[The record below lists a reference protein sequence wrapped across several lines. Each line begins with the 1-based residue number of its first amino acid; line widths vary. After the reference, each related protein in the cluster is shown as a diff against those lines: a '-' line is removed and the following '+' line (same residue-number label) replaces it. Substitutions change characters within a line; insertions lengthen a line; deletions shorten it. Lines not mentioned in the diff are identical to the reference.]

1 MTLKTTDQQL
11 PGQAAW
17 VAVIGMGMLAM
28 LLFAS
33 LLVSLRLEKALTE
46 LLEDRAELM
55 ARQLA
60 GAIEGGLRFGVPL
73 ADQAETPRK
82 MAALSELD
90 PELRAL
96 ALFDDKAGVVFHQAA
111 TGNKEAPDTRTVQR
125 LLLLKGSA
133 TSEAPKKVWTDAL
146 GIQVLMQVR
155 DATGA
160 VSGAVWAVY
169 SAQAPQAAYADSLR
183 QLGLW
188 ALVLA
193 TTVTALAA
201 AVLGVMGRR
210 SLHALDNL
218 QNPGADPMPP
228 WPVLPVP
235 QALTALTQ
243 LERELEAELSAV
255 GQAPKGSTAS

>member
-1 MTLKTTDQQL
+1 MTRQTAGKQL
-11 PGQAAW
+11 PGQVAW

-33 LLVSLRLEKALTE
+33 LLVSLRLEKALAE

-55 ARQLA
+55 ANQLA

-96 ALFDDKAGVVFHQAA
+96 TLFDDKAGVVFHQSA
-111 TGNKEAPDTRTVQR
+111 TGNQVAPDTRTVQR
-125 LLLLKGSA
+125 LLLLKGSV
-133 TSEAPKKVWTDAL
+133 TTEAPKKVWTDTL

-169 SAQAPQAAYADSLR
+169 SSQAPQVAYADSLR

-188 ALVLA
+188 AVVLA
-193 TTVTALAA
+193 AAITALAA
-201 AVLGVMGRR
+201 GVLGAMGRR
-210 SLHALDNL
+210 GLRALDSL

-243 LERELEAELSAV
+243 LEGELATLGKASNGKEAA
-255 GQAPKGSTAS
+255 

>member
-1 MTLKTTDQQL
+1 MTRQTTGPQL

-46 LLEDRAELM
+46 LLADRAELM

-60 GAIEGGLRFGVPL
+60 GAMEGGLRFGVPL

-82 MAALSELD
+82 MAALSGLD

-96 ALFDDKAGVVFHQAA
+96 ALFDDKAAVVFQQSAS
-111 TGNKEAPDTRTVQR
+111 GNKEAPDTRTIQR
-125 LLLLKGSA
+125 LLRLKGSA
-133 TSEAPKKVWTDAL
+133 TTEAPKKVWTDAL

-193 TTVTALAA
+193 TAVTALAA
-201 AVLGVMGRR
+201 GVLGAMGRR
-210 SLHALDNL
+210 GLRALDSL
-218 QNPGADPMPP
+218 QHPGATPMPP

-235 QALTALTQ
+235 QALATLAQ
-243 LERELEAELSAV
+243 LEAELATL
-255 GQAPKGSTAS
+255 GQAPNGQDAA

>member
-1 MTLKTTDQQL
+1 MTQQTTGPQL

-17 VAVIGMGMLAM
+17 VAVMGMGMLGM

-60 GAIEGGLRFGVPL
+60 GATEGGLRFGVPL

-82 MAALSELD
+82 MAALSGLD

-96 ALFDDKAGVVFHQAA
+96 ALFDDKAGVVFHQSASG
-111 TGNKEAPDTRTVQR
+111 TPLVPETHTVQR
-125 LLLLKGSA
+125 LLRLKGSA
-133 TSEAPKKVWTDAL
+133 TAEAPKKVWTDDM

-193 TTVTALAA
+193 VAVTALAA
-201 AVLGVMGRR
+201 GVLGAMGRR
-210 SLHALDNL
+210 GLRALDSL
-218 QNPGADPMPP
+218 QHPGAAHMPP
-228 WPVLPVP
+228 WPMLPVP
-235 QALTALTQ
+235 QALATLAQ
-243 LERELEAELSAV
+243 LESELAAL
-255 GQAPKGSTAS
+255 GQAPHGKDAA

>member
-1 MTLKTTDQQL
+1 MTRQTTGPQL

-46 LLEDRAELM
+46 LLADRAELM

-60 GAIEGGLRFGVPL
+60 GAMEGGLRFGVPL

-82 MAALSELD
+82 MAALSGLD

-96 ALFDDKAGVVFHQAA
+96 ALFDDKAAAVFHQSA
-111 TGNKEAPDTRTVQR
+111 TGNQKAPDTRTIQR
-125 LLLLKGSA
+125 LLRLKGLA
-133 TSEAPKKVWTDAL
+133 TTEAPKKVWADAL

-160 VSGAVWAVY
+160 VSGAVWVVY

-193 TTVTALAA
+193 MAVTALTAG
-201 AVLGVMGRR
+201 VLGAMGRR
-210 SLHALDNL
+210 GLRALDSL
-218 QNPGADPMPP
+218 QHPGATPMPP

-235 QALTALTQ
+235 QALATLAQ
-243 LERELEAELSAV
+243 LEAELATL
-255 GQAPKGSTAS
+255 GQAPHGKDAA

>member
-1 MTLKTTDQQL
+1 MTRQTTGPQL

-46 LLEDRAELM
+46 LLADRAELM

-60 GAIEGGLRFGVPL
+60 GAMEGGLRFGVPL

-82 MAALSELD
+82 MAALSGLD

-96 ALFDDKAGVVFHQAA
+96 ALFDDKAAVVFHQSA
-111 TGNKEAPDTRTVQR
+111 TGNKEAPDTRTIQR
-125 LLLLKGSA
+125 LLRLKGSA
-133 TSEAPKKVWTDAL
+133 TAEAPKKVWTDAQ

-188 ALVLA
+188 AVVLA
-193 TTVTALAA
+193 TAVTALAA
-201 AVLGVMGRR
+201 GVLGAMGRR
-210 SLHALDNL
+210 GLRALDSL
-218 QNPGADPMPP
+218 QNPGATPMPP

-235 QALTALTQ
+235 QALTTLTQ
-243 LERELEAELSAV
+243 LETELATL
-255 GQAPKGSTAS
+255 GQAPNGKDAA